1 MIITIYSIANDYIH
15 NMHAY
20 FIVDELDAETVS
32 HGPHVPVEQ
41 LQGCLDELKQ
51 KLKAVNVTSRPT
63 KAVDTA
69 SEQQKKAHH
78 DALTKEKVFN
88 SDADGASDKS
98 DASNETKALS
108 QNPCSLPLIYRV
120 MSNPS
125 VDDQDGE
132 IWRYVRSYN
141 TYVANDYVHMYVSE
155 INNIKIA

>member
-1 MIITIYSIANDYIH
+1 
-15 NMHAY
+15 MHAY
-20 FIVDELDAETVS
+20 FIVDKLDTEAVS
-32 HGPHVPVEQ
+32 HGPHVPAEQ

-63 KAVDTA
+63 EAVDTA
-69 SEQQKKAHH
+69 SKQQKKAHH

-98 DASNETKALS
+98 DASNKIKTQS
-108 QNPCSLPLIYRV
+108 QNPHSLPLIYRV

-132 IWRYVRSYN
+132 VWRYVR
-141 TYVANDYVHMYVSE
+141 
-155 INNIKIA
+155 